1 MSRRAPGAAAT
12 NTSFSKAQ
20 PGLLKRGKAAL
31 EPAKPEPK
39 PKSPKSILDPAHPI
53 RGGGVRKKAYASR
66 PIRRKGTPEWLSRQ
80 LDSWQER
87 TLRIAYYIHKHLP
100 SRLQVC
106 LFDTVTVNRCKIDID
121 FPARILDKTWARV
134 PQITEHRP
142 QIRL

>member
-12 NTSFSKAQ
+12 NTLFSKAQ
-20 PGLLKRGKAAL
+20 SGLLKRGKAAL

-39 PKSPKSILDPAHPI
+39 PKSPKSKHDPAHPI

-66 PIRRKGTPEWLSRQ
+66 PTRRKGTPEWLSRQ

-100 SRLQVC
+100 SRLQVSSENAWCALVCVCVKKSRSVC
-106 LFDTVTVNRCKIDID
+106 LIALYTLFNTV
-121 FPARILDKTWARV
+121 
-134 PQITEHRP
+134 
-142 QIRL
+142 RLTSG

>member
-39 PKSPKSILDPAHPI
+39 PKSPKSKHDPAHPI

-106 LFDTVTVNRCKIDID
+106 LGSPPRTRGVPLCVCVKKSRSVCLIALYTLFNTV
-121 FPARILDKTWARV
+121 
-134 PQITEHRP
+134 
-142 QIRL
+142 RLTSG